1 MKENIIRY
9 FKHLFGTIAVLLIIG
24 IAIVLFL
31 NGNVHYA
38 DNPAKKNWKNEGPYV
53 FYDTD
58 SLLGINYISGNKK
71 EGFSSTQYKQKT
83 SDSIK
88 LKCYFNLDS
97 SSFDFTIQT
106 NTEIPKCIYNDGHK
120 VMAISDIE
128 SGYKTFRDFLIH
140 NKVINEKLEWTFG
153 KGHLVLLGDFVD
165 RGNSTTQVLW
175 FIYMLE
181 QKAEKYGG
189 KVHYIL
195 GNHEIKNLQ
204 GNYAKASL
212 KYFYAAAILGKQQ
225 YELFDSNAVLGRWM
239 NSKNTLELINGH
251 LFVHGGIAPKITTF
265 NTNIAEINDIIRKN
279 YRQAHYPK
287 GVENLEQLLTSTTKG
302 PSWYRGYFYDD
313 LTEKEIEKGLHL
325 FNAKAVVVG
334 HTVQRK
340 VKAMHKRK
348 VFSIDVNHPKDYRK
362 SFPFKPSEGLLIE
375 GENYYRL
382 LHDGKK
388 IKL

>member
-1 MKENIIRY
+1 MKEKIIRY

-31 NGNVHYA
+31 NGNVHYG
-38 DNPAKKNWKNEGPYV
+38 DNPAMKNWRNEGPYI
-53 FYDTD
+53 FYDSD
-58 SLLGINYISGNKK
+58 SLLSINYVSGNRKK
-71 EGFSSTQYKQKT
+71 GFCSTQKKQKI
-83 SDSIK
+83 SDNIE

-97 SSFDFTIQT
+97 SSFNFTIQT

-120 VMAISDIE
+120 IMAISDIE

-153 KGHLVLLGDFVD
+153 NGHLVLLGDFVD

-181 QKAEKYGG
+181 QKAEIHGG

-204 GNYAKASL
+204 GDYAKASL
-212 KYFYAAAILGKQQ
+212 RYFYAAAILGKQQ

-239 NSKNTLELINGH
+239 SSKNTLELINGH
-251 LFVHGGIAPKITTF
+251 LFVHGGISPEITSF
-265 NTNIAEINDIIRKN
+265 NTDIAKINDIVRKN
-279 YRQAHYPK
+279 YRQAYYPK
-287 GVENLEQLLTSTTKG
+287 GVENLEQLLVSITKG

-313 LTEKEIEKGLHL
+313 LTEEDIDKGLHL
-325 FNAKAVVVG
+325 FGAKAVVVG

-340 VKAMHKRK
+340 VKAMHNRK

-362 SFPFKPSEGLLIE
+362 SFPFKTSEGLLIE
-375 GENYYRL
+375 GEDYYRV

-388 IKL
+388 IKI

>member
-9 FKHLFGTIAVLLIIG
+9 FKHLFGTIAFLLIIG
-24 IAIVLFL
+24 IAIVLFF

-38 DNPAKKNWKNEGPYV
+38 DNPAMKNWRNEGPYV

-58 SLLGINYISGNKK
+58 SLISINYISGNKK
-71 EGFSSTQYKQKT
+71 EGFSSTQNKQKT
-83 SDSIK
+83 SDNIE

-97 SSFDFTIQT
+97 SSFDFTIKT
-106 NTEIPKCIYNDGHK
+106 NTEIPRCIYNDGHK
-120 VMAISDIE
+120 IMAISDIE

-181 QKAEKYGG
+181 QKAKKQGG
-189 KVHYIL
+189 NVHYIL

-212 KYFYAAAILGKQQ
+212 KYYYAAAILGKQQ
-225 YELFDSNAVLGRWM
+225 YELFDSNAVLGKWM
-239 NSKNTLELINGH
+239 ANKNTLELINGH
-251 LFVHGGIAPKITTF
+251 LFVHGGISPEITNY
-265 NTNIAEINDIIRKN
+265 NTNIVEVNDIVRKN
-279 YRQAHYPK
+279 YRQAYYPK
-287 GVENLEQLLTSTTKG
+287 GVKSLEELVTSITKG
-302 PSWYRGYFYDD
+302 PSWYRGYFNDD
-313 LTEKEIEKGLHL
+313 LTESEIEKGIHL
-325 FNAKAVVVG
+325 FGAKAVVVG

-340 VKAMHKRK
+340 VKAMHGRK

-375 GENYYRL
+375 GENYYRI